1 VVIFP
6 VLFGRGAMRLGGILV
21 MFRQN
26 ALALLRTLAN
36 TASKLTLKVSNRSD
50 ASLPVKEVPGFGW
63 GFPFVD
69 CPPIGV
75 RTNSN

>member
-21 MFRQN
+21 MFR
-26 ALALLRTLAN
+26 LFALLRTLAN

-69 CPPIGV
+69 CPPIGE
-75 RTNSN
+75 RTNRN